1 MVLRLRGGM
10 YHPIIRGEWIEEVG
24 KRKTLSKSNMVQTM
38 TYEIEIDLNKG
49 ETYKSLLGRVKEK
62 IAAIDNLRDRIDS
75 IKRGAGGEK
84 GIQSSPKKKQKTS
97 T

>member
-1 MVLRLRGGM
+1 
-10 YHPIIRGEWIEEVG
+10 
-24 KRKTLSKSNMVQTM
+24 MVQTM

-84 GIQSSPKKKQKTS
+84 GIQSSPKRRSKKLPHKT
-97 T
+97 